1 MLVRRLARPLI
12 GGAFVSSGIQGLRE
26 ADERAVR
33 ARRLGLNDADLALRV
48 SAGVQ
53 IGAGALIALNRM
65 PRLSALAL
73 AVTGLPEAMTAHT
86 FWTETDKQARTAER
100 ELFVRDIGLLG
111 ALLVAAGDTGGR
123 ASLARRAKHGVEHAA
138 DSSRRAAG
146 HARREAKLAAVAA
159 AREAKQA
166 RRTAAREARIAK
178 QTARRKL
185 AEVA

>member
-12 GGAFVSSGIQGLRE
+12 GAAFVSSGIQGLRQ

-33 ARRLGLNDADLALRV
+33 ARRLGLKDADMALRV

-53 IGAGALIALNRM
+53 VGAGALIALNRM

-73 AVTGLPEAMTAHT
+73 AVTVLPEAMTAHT
-86 FWTETDKQARTAER
+86 FWTETDKQARAAER
-100 ELFVRDIGLLG
+100 ELFVRDLGLLG
-111 ALLVAAGDTGGR
+111 ALLIAAGDTAGR
-123 ASLARRAKHGVEHAA
+123 ASLPRRAAHGVEHAK
-138 DSSRRAAG
+138 AA
-146 HARREAKLAAVAA
+146 AAREAKLAA
-159 AREAKQA
+159 REARHA

-178 QTARRKL
+178 ETARRKL